1 MPRKIKEKPIN
12 KKNIAT
18 IMIAINKI
26 SKFAARR
33 HKMANEEI
41 SIVEIF
47 SLINKIKSNQIKIAL
62 VMKVH

>member
-1 MPRKIKEKPIN
+1 
-12 KKNIAT
+12 
-18 IMIAINKI
+18 MIAINKI

-47 SLINKIKSNQIKIAL
+47 SLINKIKSFFSLISDLIFFATFLL
-62 VMKVH
+62 VLFTLFYLFITFA